1 MSSNYRQ
8 ITGRQIAAARNL
20 LKVTQVELATTLGTH
35 AESLQRIEAS
45 ERGRR
50 RVSRLFIALVREL
63 ERRGIEFINGTG
75 VKLKDPAQDGTAR
88 HESASR

>member
-1 MSSNYRQ
+1 MSSDYRQ

-20 LKVTQVELATTLGTH
+20 LKVTQIELADTLGIH

-50 RVSRLFIALVREL
+50 RVSRIFVAIVQEL
-63 ERRGIEFINGTG
+63 ERRGVEFIHGTG
-75 VKLKDPAQDGTAR
+75 VQLSSQRKQEPRAQ
-88 HESASR
+88 S